1 MLIKNEQITSVYNHE
16 EKNPIDTFEYV
27 YWLLHTTCYVCGVNA
42 CSYLGSSVTLT
53 LFLATRYLN

>member
-16 EKNPIDTFEYV
+16 EKHRHLWV

>member
-1 MLIKNEQITSVYNHE
+1 MLQSWKKKHRHLW
-16 EKNPIDTFEYV
+16 V